1 MLPLFFFFPSAH
13 TMAAFVFKVFTLSLK
28 TVAKPL
34 AGRFQTYVLNH
45 PTFRGQVI
53 ELAQVRGREGEERA
67 VHAGTHTCQQLPSTF
82 TTHSPPS
89 HLITQRLHR
98 MQVAV
103 DRGATEKAGRAF
115 VPPLTEEKAVEL
127 AGKVASEGFVWAT
140 AISVLGL
147 EYTRQSRKDA
157 EKKAAEAAFRAAVL
171 ASSDGA
177 TATATAAAA
186 AARAAAEAAADIGA
200 RLDAVEH
207 RVRVALEAGGEA
219 AATARGGVSAGE
231 WWASRAAA
239 ARE

>member
-1 MLPLFFFFPSAH
+1 
-13 TMAAFVFKVFTLSLK
+13 MAAFVFKVFTLSLK

-34 AGRFQTYVLNH
+34 AGRFQTYVLGH

-53 ELAQVRGREGEERA
+53 ELAQVRGKREVRKERA
-67 VHAGTHTCQQLPSTF
+67 CGHTCQQLPSF
-82 TTHSPPS
+82 TTHSPSS
-89 HLITQRLHR
+89 HHFTQRLHR

-127 AGKVASEGFVWAT
+127 AGKVASEGFVWTT

-147 EYTRQSRKDA
+147 EYARQSRKDA
-157 EKKAAEAAFRAAVL
+157 EKKAAESAFRAAVL

-186 AARAAAEAAADIGA
+186 AARAAADAAAEVGA

-207 RVRVALEAGGEA
+207 RVRVALEAGGQE
-219 AATARGGVSAGE
+219 TRGGVSAGE

-239 ARE
+239 AARE